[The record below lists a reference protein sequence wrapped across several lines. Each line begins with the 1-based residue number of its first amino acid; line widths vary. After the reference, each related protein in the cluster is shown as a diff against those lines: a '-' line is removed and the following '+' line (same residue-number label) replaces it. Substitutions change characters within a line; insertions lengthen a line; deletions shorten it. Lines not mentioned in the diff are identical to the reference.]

1 MSPMAARPRAEGHG
15 IRPALIGTVLGSTLL
30 GSILLGLALSAGPA
44 LGDGP
49 TADASSSED
58 PAVPPPV
65 AWSFDGPF
73 GRYDPAQLR
82 RGYQVY
88 KQVCS
93 NCHAMKFVAFR
104 ALAGIGYDA
113 GQVKAIAASYQVDG
127 GTGDQGEPV
136 KRLGRP
142 SDAFPSSFPSEAAAV
157 AAFGVAPPDMSSLAL
172 ARGSARPFPWSL
184 LEFLTGRGEAAGPDY
199 IHAVLNGYTRDDDPN
214 ANIYVRGH
222 HIAMPKPLSDGQ
234 VTGAGGRPRTLAQ
247 SSTDVAAFLMWAAD
261 PTLDE
266 RKALGVRATGFLL
279 VFATLLYFVKRR
291 IWARV
296 GGDVVVGA
304 R

>member
-1 MSPMAARPRAEGHG
+1 MAARGRATKHG
-15 IRPALIGTVLGSTLL
+15 RRFATLGAV
-30 GSILLGLALSAGPA
+30 LGLALLGGPA
-44 LGDGP
+44 LGDDP
-49 TADASSSED
+49 AADAPTSGD

-65 AWSFDGPF
+65 AWSFDGPL

-93 NCHAMKFVAFR
+93 NCHAMRFVAFR
-104 ALAGIGYDA
+104 DLAGIGYDA
-113 GQVKAIAASYQVDG
+113 AAVKAIAASYQVDG
-127 GTGDQGEPV
+127 GTNDQGEAV
-136 KRLGRP
+136 KRPGRP
-142 SDAFPSSFPSEAAAV
+142 SDTFPSPFPSEAAAV

-172 ARGSARPFPWSL
+172 ARGTPRPFPW
-184 LEFLTGRGEAAGPDY
+184 FLVDALSERGEAAGPNY

-214 ANIYVRGH
+214 YDIYVQGH

-234 VTGAGGRPRTLAQ
+234 VTDADGSPQTLAR
-247 SSTDVAAFLMWAAD
+247 SSTDVPPLLMWAAD

-266 RKALGVRATGFLL
+266 RKRLVRATGFLL

-291 IWARV
+291 IWAKV

>member
-1 MSPMAARPRAEGHG
+1 MSRVAARHRPRVSVAG
-15 IRPALIGTVLGSTLL
+15 ALL
-30 GSILLGLALSAGPA
+30 GFGLLSLGLLSGPA

-49 TADASSSED
+49 VTEDAD
-58 PAVPPPV
+58 PAIPPSV
-65 AWSFDGPF
+65 AWSFNGPF

-93 NCHAMKFVAFR
+93 NCHSMKFVAFR
-104 ALAGIGYDA
+104 DLAGIGYDA
-113 GQVKAIAASYQVDG
+113 AAVKAIAASYQVDG
-127 GTGDQGEPV
+127 GTDDQGQPV
-136 KRLGRP
+136 KRPGRP
-142 SDAFPSSFPSEAAAV
+142 SDTIPSPFPSEAVAV
-157 AAFGVAPPDMSSLAL
+157 AAFGKVPPDMSSLAL
-172 ARGSARPFPWSL
+172 ARGTQRPFPL
-184 LEFLTGRGEAAGPDY
+184 FLFDFMTGREEAQGPDY

-214 ANIYVRGH
+214 YDIYVRGR

-234 VTGAGGRPRTLAQ
+234 VTDADADGTSRTLAR
-247 SSTDVAAFLMWAAD
+247 SSTDVTAFLTWAAD
-261 PTLDE
+261 PTLDQ
-266 RKALGVRATGFLL
+266 RHALGVRATGFLL